1 MLYALV
7 YLRSCKMGIGEIILT
22 AFALAMDAFSV
33 AICNGLS
40 AKKSTLKQAAATA
53 IFFGGFQALMPLL
66 GFYIGKQFEDIITPI
81 DHWII
86 FFLLAF
92 IGVKMIMESSSCE
105 VESNAFPLKNL
116 FSLAVATSL
125 DALAVGISFAWLKV
139 NIIVAVLFIGVI
151 TLVLSFLG
159 VKIGTYLGSKFK
171 TCSER
176 IGGVVLILIGLKILL
191 EHLGVLPF

>member
-1 MLYALV
+1 
-7 YLRSCKMGIGEIILT
+7 MGIGEIILT

-40 AKKSTLKQAAATA
+40 AKKSTFKQAAATGV
-53 IFFGGFQALMPLL
+53 FFGGFQALMPLV
-66 GFYIGKQFEDIITPI
+66 GFYIGKQFEAIITPI

-92 IGVKMIMESSSCE
+92 IGGKMIIESGSCE
-105 VESNAFPLKNL
+105 VTSNAFSIKNL
-116 FSLAVATSL
+116 FSLAIATSL

-139 NIIVAVLFIGVI
+139 NILIAVLLIGSI

-159 VKIGTYLGSKFK
+159 VKIGAFLGSRFK
-171 TCSER
+171 TCSEI
-176 IGGVVLILIGLKILL
+176 IGGIVLILIGLKILL
-191 EHLGVLPF
+191 EHMGVFPF

>member
-40 AKKSTLKQAAATA
+40 AKRVHSNRLLRQPYFWW
-53 IFFGGFQALMPLL
+53 IQALMPLL

-105 VESNAFPLKNL
+105 VESNAFALKNL

-139 NIIVAVLFIGVI
+139 NIIVAVLFIGVT